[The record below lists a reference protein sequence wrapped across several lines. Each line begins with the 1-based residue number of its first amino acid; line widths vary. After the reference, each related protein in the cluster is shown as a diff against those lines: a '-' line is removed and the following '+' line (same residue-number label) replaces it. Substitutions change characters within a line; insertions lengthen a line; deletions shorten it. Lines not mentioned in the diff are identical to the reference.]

1 MGPVRRLRA
10 LSVSGLV
17 LLLAALALADC
28 VLIGSQLLFRMAT
41 ARSLGVHDF
50 GRVAI
55 VSNFAGL
62 AWTILAPVVAAVVVI
77 VLRLCALRQRDV
89 YCAGPSE

>member
-1 MGPVRRLRA
+1 LRTIPVG
-10 LSVSGLV
+10 GLV
-17 LLLAALALADC
+17 LLLAALALTDC
-28 VLIGSQLLFRMAT
+28 VLIGSQLLFQAAT

-62 AWTILAPVVAAVVVI
+62 AWTVLAPVGAAVVVI
-77 VLRLCALRQRDV
+77 ALRLCAARQRDAC
-89 YCAGPSE
+89 CAGPSE